1 MTTAKLTA
9 NASVFSLAEQPSD
22 YADLKN
28 TLLYANNVGW
38 ISFENYLFV
47 PGVAANVKA
56 LQSRADFDQVR
67 AAISD

>member
-1 MTTAKLTA
+1 MTAAKLA
-9 NASVFSLAEQPSD
+9 PNASVFTHAEQSTD

-38 ISFENYLFV
+38 ISFENYLFLS
-47 PGVAANVKA
+47 GVAAKVKA

-67 AAISD
+67 TAISD